1 MVEGGGVS
9 KLGRVIFGVEEG
21 EQGERPPARGRGG
34 GISEH
39 SKRATHRHVSQI
51 GLQVVRSVLQLA
63 GEINTGQHVY
73 A

>member
-9 KLGRVIFGVEEG
+9 KLGRGDFRGG
-21 EQGERPPARGRGG
+21 RGRAGRAPAGPGG
-34 GISEH
+34 GGFSEH